1 MNLTKSFPP
10 ADALIEA
17 LSEID
22 YQKLWQQFVLLTA
35 TIAAF
40 VVAVSAFVY
49 RNVSNWYENGGQ
61 EQLIRAYNFIIVK
74 VADLRDDVKDRVT
87 V

>member
-10 ADALIEA
+10 ADALIAA
-17 LSEID
+17 LQEVD
-22 YQKLWQQFVLLTA
+22 YQKLWKQFVMLTA

-40 VVAVSAFVY
+40 VVAASAFVY
-49 RNVSNWYENGGQ
+49 RNVSNWYQNGGK
-61 EQLIRAYNFIIVK
+61 EQLIRVYNFVTVN
-74 VADLRDDVKDRVT
+74 VADLLDDVKERVT

>member
-61 EQLIRAYNFIIVK
+61 EQLIHTYNFVIIK